1 MGSKYNQTSTIIR
14 ENNTMKVTLENY
26 TDPILIGKYSGICYG
41 REGNDEKRLK
51 HIIDVGHLSCLRFG
65 MAVFK
70 IEGISRVCLAQLT
83 RSVHLSYLVRSS
95 RYCDEAEAEFIL
107 PEAVENYYDAMDG
120 YLFEARAL
128 YKHLRALGV
137 SKQDARYILPQ
148 AQETEL
154 YVSGNYQAWVDFIKL
169 RSSKS
174 AQTEVR
180 EVALAIQKELQ
191 QVAPIIFGEA

>member
-1 MGSKYNQTSTIIR
+1 
-14 ENNTMKVTLENY
+14 MKVILENY
-26 TDPILIGKYSGICYG
+26 TDPMLIGKYAGVCYG
-41 REGNDEKRLK
+41 REGQDEKRLK

-95 RYCDEAEAEFIL
+95 RYCDES
-107 PEAVENYYDAMDG
+107 DAMFLVPESYEQHDAELSE
-120 YLFEARAL
+120 YLDRSKQL
-128 YKHLRALGV
+128 YKQLREGGM

-154 YVSGNYQAWVDFIKL
+154 YVSGNYQAWADFIKL

-191 QVAPIIFGEA
+191 QVAPIIFGEAQ

>member
-1 MGSKYNQTSTIIR
+1 LKSNISGNNR
-14 ENNTMKVTLENY
+14 DNTMKVTLEEY
-26 TDPILIGKYSGICYG
+26 TNPLNLGKYAGICYG
-41 REGNDEKRLK
+41 KDGNDEKRLK

-95 RYCDEAEAEFIL
+95 RYCDESDALMLIPESLRLHEKTVGNYLTLSKEVYKQLREA
-107 PEAVENYYDAMDG
+107 
-120 YLFEARAL
+120 
-128 YKHLRALGV
+128 GV

-180 EVALAIQKELQ
+180 AVALAIQKELQ
-191 QVAPIIFGEA
+191 QVAPIIFGEPQ

>member
-1 MGSKYNQTSTIIR
+1 
-14 ENNTMKVTLENY
+14 MKVTLEQY

-95 RYCDEAEAEFIL
+95 RYCDESDAEFIL
-107 PEAVENYYDAMDG
+107 PEGFDKLSATSKIKIHSHNSDAKDLYD
-120 YLFEARAL
+120 E
-128 YKHLRALGV
+128 LRADGM
-137 SKQDARYILPQ
+137 SKQDARYFLPQ

-154 YVSGNYQAWVDFIKL
+154 YMTGNYQALRDFIKL
-169 RSSKS
+169 RSTPS
-174 AQTEVR
+174 AQSEVR
-180 EVALAIQKELQ
+180 EVALEIQRQLQ
-191 QVAPIIFGEA
+191 AVAPLIFGESE

>member
-1 MGSKYNQTSTIIR
+1 
-14 ENNTMKVTLENY
+14 MKVTLENY

-95 RYCDEAEAEFIL
+95 RYCDESDAMFLI
-107 PEAVENYYDAMDG
+107 PESYEQYDAELSE
-120 YLFEARAL
+120 YLDRSKQL
-128 YKHLRALGV
+128 YKQLREGGM

-154 YVSGNYQAWVDFIKL
+154 YVSGNYQAWADFIKL
-169 RSSKS
+169 RTSKS

-191 QVAPIIFGEA
+191 QVAPIIFGEV

>member
-1 MGSKYNQTSTIIR
+1 
-14 ENNTMKVTLENY
+14 MKVLLENY
-26 TDPILIGKYSGICYG
+26 TDPILIGKYSGVCYG

-95 RYCDEAEAEFIL
+95 RYCDESNAEFHIPESLYDLNDTTQKRIL
-107 PEAVENYYDAMDG
+107 NHLQESAD
-120 YLFEARAL
+120 L
-128 YKHLRALGV
+128 YIDLRAEGI

-154 YVSGNYQAWVDFIKL
+154 YVSGNYQAWADFIKL

-180 EVALAIQKELQ
+180 EIALAIQKELQ
-191 QVAPIIFGEA
+191 QVAPIIFGEAL

>member
-1 MGSKYNQTSTIIR
+1 
-14 ENNTMKVTLENY
+14 MKVTLEEHTN
-26 TDPILIGKYSGICYG
+26 PLNLGKYAGICYG
-41 REGNDEKRLK
+41 REGNDEKRLA
-51 HIIDVGHLSCLRFG
+51 HIIGVGHLSVLRFG
-65 MAVFK
+65 SAVFR

-83 RSVHLSYLVRSS
+83 RSKHLDYLVRSS
-95 RYCDEAEAEFIL
+95 RYCDESDALMLIPETLRSHEQTIGNYLTLSKELYTQLREA
-107 PEAVENYYDAMDG
+107 
-120 YLFEARAL
+120 
-128 YKHLRALGV
+128 GV

-180 EVALAIQKELQ
+180 EVALRIQKELQ
-191 QVAPIIFGEA
+191 RVAPIIFGEA

>member
-1 MGSKYNQTSTIIR
+1 MN
-14 ENNTMKVTLENY
+14 VTLEEY
-26 TDPILIGKYSGICYG
+26 TNPLNLGKYAGICYG
-41 REGNDEKRLK
+41 KDGNDEKRLK
-51 HIIDVGHLSCLRFG
+51 HIIGVGHLSVLRFG
-65 MAVFK
+65 SAVFR

-83 RSVHLSYLVRSS
+83 RSKHLDYLVRSS
-95 RYCDEAEAEFIL
+95 RYCDESEALMLI
-107 PEAVENYYDAMDG
+107 PESLMRHEQTVGNYLTLSHEIYKQ
-120 YLFEARAL
+120 LREA
-128 YKHLRALGV
+128 GV

-169 RSSKS
+169 RTSKS

-191 QVAPIIFGEA
+191 QVAPIIFGEV